1 MEESPEEV
9 KKREEKMAMFQ
20 ACRTALEI
28 IGDCSMRISTKNK
41 SAQLEEDTISLFAP
55 TPTPSAATKRG

>member
-9 KKREEKMAMFQ
+9 KRREEKMAMFQ

-41 SAQLEEDTISLFAP
+41 NAQADYDTISILAP
-55 TPTPSAATKRG
+55 TPTPSAATKKG